1 MNDELIESWCAWYVA
16 GGASAGT
23 LRVRR
28 NHLRRLA
35 RTVDLVEARTS
46 DLVAFLGIYES
57 QAPESRKSALMSL
70 RSFYRWAVDNTIRT
84 DDPTRQLRA
93 VKVPAGV
100 PKPIGEVALETAL
113 AQADDQT
120 RLMLLLGGWAG
131 LRRAEIARVH
141 ADDVTPF
148 GLIVRGKG
156 GRVRRVPIHPRLAPE
171 LAKVSGWAFASP
183 VRPGDPVGPDY
194 VADRLERVLPA
205 PHTAHSLRH
214 RFATMAYRGSH
225 DLRAVQQLLGHTDP
239 ATTARYTLV
248 GEDELVAAVGAV
260 A

>member
-1 MNDELIESWCAWYVA
+1 MNDDLIQAWCAWYTA
-16 GGASAGT
+16 GSASAGT

-35 RTVDLVEARTS
+35 RSVELLDAGP
-46 DLVAFLGIYES
+46 DELVAFLAEYEG
-57 QAPESRKSALMSL
+57 QAPESRKSALMSV
-70 RSFYRWAVDNTIRT
+70 RSFYRWLLDSGQRA
-84 DDPTRQLRA
+84 DDPTRTLRP

-100 PKPIGEVALETAL
+100 PRPIPDAGLEAAL
-113 AQADDQT
+113 AKADQET

-148 GLIVRGKG
+148 GLVVRGKG

-171 LAKVSGWAFASP
+171 LAKVSGWAFPST
-183 VRPGDPVGPDY
+183 VRPGQPVSPDY
-194 VADRLERVLPA
+194 IADRLERVLP
-205 PHTAHSLRH
+205 PGHTAHSLRH

-248 GEDELVAAVGAV
+248 GEDELVAAVAAV